1 VRVRKDI
8 FYLALQWCERKK
20 IYAISFWHD
29 LAKNTNHSQFL
40 SRDQTLIRVPGIQ
53 SECLNRCSL
62 KWHIFICDIAL
73 VRVKRVSLMWMYI
86 LFINFLWMFFEYIL
100 YFDWYCHFKE
110 LMYVNEKTFYEFSG
124 FCILETLR
132 PIFIFILRSS

>member
-1 VRVRKDI
+1 MIKGSDLFIKIVRVRKDI

-20 IYAISFWHD
+20 IYAISLWHD
-29 LAKNTNHSQFL
+29 LAKNTNQSQFL

-73 VRVKRVSLMWMYI
+73 VAEWNVWVWCKCTFYLLIFFECSLNIYYI
-86 LFINFLWMFFEYIL
+86 LIG
-100 YFDWYCHFKE
+100 
-110 LMYVNEKTFYEFSG
+110 TA
-124 FCILETLR
+124 
-132 PIFIFILRSS
+132 ILRNLCTWMKRYFMSFPDSVF